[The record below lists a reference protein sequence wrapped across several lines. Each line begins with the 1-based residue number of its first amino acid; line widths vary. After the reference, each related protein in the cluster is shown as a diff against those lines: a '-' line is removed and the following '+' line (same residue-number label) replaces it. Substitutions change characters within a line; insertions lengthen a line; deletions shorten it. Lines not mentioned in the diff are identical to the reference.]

1 MKLPQAYALT
11 LTMFV
16 LLVAGATV
24 LSAAESDW
32 PQFLGPDRNGIS
44 SETAIID
51 QWPTDGPKVLW
62 RAPGGGGMSGLAIQG
77 GKLFT
82 MVQRDGEQQL
92 IALNATTGKPL
103 WSTPIAPTYKNQ
115 MGNGPRATPTVAGG
129 RAFVFTGEGILAAV
143 NVADGKVQWSHNV
156 LSELKG
162 ESADYGMAC
171 SPLVSGDLVIVT
183 AGAPQ
188 AAVVAYDIKSGKQ
201 AWTAGDEAA
210 GYSSPALLKL
220 GGKEQIVVF
229 TGASV
234 LGLAPTKGTLLWQF
248 PFVTDFGCN
257 IATPLAYRDQIFIS
271 SGENHGCAL
280 LALKPGDSG
289 LKTTEVWSSL
299 GPKSVLRN
307 EWQTSILLD
316 DHLYGFDNVGG
327 AGPVSHL
334 TCINAATG
342 ERAWQ
347 KVRFGKGNMI
357 SAAGKL
363 LIVTME
369 GEFVMAKASPKAYE
383 ELGRAPV
390 LGKTRQAP
398 ALANGLLYLRDDK
411 EIVCLD
417 LRAPAK

>member
-1 MKLPQAYALT
+1 MKQSQSYALT
-11 LTMFV
+11 MLIV
-16 LLVAGATV
+16 LALGAPVLV
-24 LSAAESDW
+24 AAESDW
-32 PQFLGPDRNGIS
+32 PQFLGPHRNGIS

-51 QWPTDGPKVLW
+51 QWPTEGPKERW
-62 RAPGGGGMSGLAIQG
+62 RAPGGIGMSGLAIQG
-77 GKLFT
+77 GKLLT
-82 MVQRDGEQQL
+82 MVQRDDEQQL
-92 IALNATTGKPL
+92 IALNSITGKPL
-103 WSTPIAPTYKNQ
+103 WSTPIAPAYKNQ

-143 NVADGKVQWSHNV
+143 NVDDGKVLWSHNV
-156 LSELKG
+156 LSEHKG
-162 ESADYGMAC
+162 EPADYGMAC
-171 SPLVSGDLVIVT
+171 SPLVIGDLVIVT

-220 GGKEQIVVF
+220 GGQDQIVAF

-234 LGLAPTKGTLLWQF
+234 LGLLPKNGSLLWQY

-257 IATPLAYRDQIFIS
+257 IATPLAYRDQVFVS
-271 SGENHGCAL
+271 SGESHGCAL
-280 LALKPGDSG
+280 LALKAGDSG
-289 LKTTEVWSSL
+289 IKATEVWSSL

-334 TCINAATG
+334 TCIKAATG

-369 GEFVMAKASPKAYE
+369 GEFVMAKASPKSYE

-417 LRAPAK
+417 LRLPAK